1 MMKEK
6 ILIGIV
12 GAMSSWLPDNNRLTA
27 NHFNGNSY
35 PINNKRGHA
44 AKQKREAKKARRK

>member
-1 MMKEK
+1 MMKESL
-6 ILIGIV
+6 LIGII
-12 GAMSSWLPDNNRLTA
+12 GAMSSWFPDNNRITGSHL
-27 NHFNGNSY
+27 NGNSY